1 MEDLREQG
9 LNESLEL
16 NKQSQ
21 EIEKKL
27 IEANKACKEAQ
38 AKAGSFQEK
47 FEAQKP
53 LIAEMTVQLADKD
66 TKLSQQ

>member
-27 IEANKACKEAQ
+27 IEANKACKEA
-38 AKAGSFQEK
+38 
-47 FEAQKP
+47 
-53 LIAEMTVQLADKD
+53 
-66 TKLSQQ
+66 